1 LSNRRVLASGVFDVL
16 HLEHVRYLEEAK
28 KAGGPRAKL
37 IVVLARDEMAAR
49 MRGTA
54 PIFSERARLRMVRA
68 LKVVDDAMLG
78 PSSDNLDEG
87 IRKTLLKVRPD
98 IIAFGYDQQRSSV
111 VSKVKS
117 AMRKLGLRSI
127 RLVRIRKFVYDD
139 LSRSSLVKTLIAGR
153 FSRRGRKRSARPRP

>member
-139 LSRSSLVKTLIAGR
+139 LSRSSLVKTLIAER